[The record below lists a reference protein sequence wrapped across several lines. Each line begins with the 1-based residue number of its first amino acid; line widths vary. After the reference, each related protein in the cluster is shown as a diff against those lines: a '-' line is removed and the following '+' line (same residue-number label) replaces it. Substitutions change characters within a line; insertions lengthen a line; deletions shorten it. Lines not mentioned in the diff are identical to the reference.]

1 MYLVL
6 KKQISTMNIKEFF
19 KQFRI
24 FDGGMGQEL
33 LARGI
38 KPISNLWSAT
48 ALLKEEYHQTVI
60 DTHIDFINAGAEV
73 ILTNTFGARL
83 RRCEDTKIVDKFEYL
98 NQTAVNLAKKAVD
111 KTGKKILIGASLPP
125 QNFTYMSDLGPDKN
139 KIFENF
145 KKQAD
150 LINEGTDF
158 FYLDVMCSLEEAE
171 IGINSIKHLNKEFI
185 VGLHYKK
192 DGKLPSGEY
201 FIDVLKALKKY
212 KPLAVTGSCVSVED
226 TLSMKKDLNDI
237 DIPFG
242 FKINAFK
249 EIPFGWKPDATNPNE
264 VLGKDTD
271 ITTEKFLDISQ
282 QLIDLGSKIIGG
294 CCEITPSH
302 ISKLKKLKC

>member
-1 MYLVL
+1 MDI
-6 KKQISTMNIKEFF
+6 KKKLS
-19 KQFRI
+19 QFI
-24 FDGGMGQEL
+24 VFDGGMGQEL
-33 LARGI
+33 LARGV
-38 KPISNLWSAT
+38 KPIANLWSAT
-48 ALLKEEYHQTVI
+48 ALLEKKYHQTII
-60 DTHIDFINAGAEV
+60 DTHLDFINAGAEV

-83 RRCEDTKIVDKFEYL
+83 RRCEDTDIEDKFEYL
-98 NQTAVNLAKKAVD
+98 NKTAVDLAKDAVQ
-111 KTGKKILIGASLPP
+111 KSGEKILIAASLPP

-171 IGINSIKHLNKEFI
+171 IGIDSIKHLNKEFI

-201 FIDVLKALKKY
+201 FIDVLRALKKY
-212 KPLAVTGSCVSVED
+212 KPLAVTGSCVSIED
-226 TLSMKKDLNDI
+226 TLSMKEDLKNI

-249 EIPFGWKPDATNPNE
+249 KIPFGWKPDATNPNE
-264 VLGKDTD
+264 VLGKDSN
-271 ITTEKFLDISQ
+271 ITTEKFLSISQ
-282 QLIDLGSKIIGG
+282 QLIDLGAKIIGG
-294 CCEITPSH
+294 CCEITPKH
-302 ISKLKKLKC
+302 ISKLKNLKC

>member
-6 KKQISTMNIKEFF
+6 KNQISTMNIKEFF

-48 ALLKEEYHQTVI
+48 ALFKEEYHQTVI

-111 KTGKKILIGASLPP
+111 KSGKKILIGASLPP

-171 IGINSIKHLNKEFI
+171 IGINSIKHLDKEFI

-201 FIDVLKALKKY
+201 FVDVLNALKKHN
-212 KPLAVTGSCVSVED
+212 PLAVTGSCVSVED
-226 TLSMKKDLNDI
+226 TLSMKKDLKDI

-302 ISKLKKLKC
+302 ISELKKLKC

>member
-1 MYLVL
+1 
-6 KKQISTMNIKEFF
+6 
-19 KQFRI
+19 
-24 FDGGMGQEL
+24 
-33 LARGI
+33 
-38 KPISNLWSAT
+38 
-48 ALLKEEYHQTVI
+48 
-60 DTHIDFINAGAEV
+60 
-73 ILTNTFGARL
+73 
-83 RRCEDTKIVDKFEYL
+83 
-98 NQTAVNLAKKAVD
+98 
-111 KTGKKILIGASLPP
+111 
-125 QNFTYMSDLGPDKN
+125 MSDLGPDKN
-139 KIFENF
+139 KIFANF

-171 IGINSIKHLNKEFI
+171 IGINSIKHLDKEFI

-201 FIDVLKALKKY
+201 FVDVLNALKKHN
-212 KPLAVTGSCVSVED
+212 PLAVTGSCVSVED
-226 TLSMKKDLNDI
+226 TFSMKEDLKNI

-271 ITTEKFLDISQ
+271 ITTEKFFNISQ

-294 CCEITPSH
+294 CCEITPAH

>member
-1 MYLVL
+1 MKSSNQYLMKKNIETGNLYIKL
-6 KKQISTMNIKEFF
+6 KAYDSAIVSFNVVIKDYYDTEFY
-19 KQFRI
+19 KEANLQVIRCLSLQGKNDEAQQFLY
-24 FDGGMGQEL
+24 EL
-33 LARGI
+33 
-38 KPISNLWSAT
+38 
-48 ALLKEEYHQTVI
+48 E
-60 DTHIDFINAGAEV
+60 
-73 ILTNTFGARL
+73 
-83 RRCEDTKIVDKFEYL
+83 L
-98 NQTAVNLAKKAVD
+98 NEKSVVT
-111 KTGKKILIGASLPP
+111 
-125 QNFTYMSDLGPDKN
+125 
-139 KIFENF
+139 ENF

-171 IGINSIKHLNKEFI
+171 IGINSIKHLDKEFI

-201 FIDVLKALKKY
+201 FVDVLNALKKY
-212 KPLAVTGSCVSVED
+212 NPLAVTGSCVSIED
-226 TLSMKKDLNDI
+226 TFSMKEDLKNI

-271 ITTEKFLDISQ
+271 ITTEKFFNISQ

-294 CCEITPSH
+294 CCEITPAH